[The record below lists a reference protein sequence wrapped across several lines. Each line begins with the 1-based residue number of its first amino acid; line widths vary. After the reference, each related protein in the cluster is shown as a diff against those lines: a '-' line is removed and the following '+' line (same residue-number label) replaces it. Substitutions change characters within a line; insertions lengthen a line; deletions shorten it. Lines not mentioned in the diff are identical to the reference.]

1 MLRRFIS
8 KGKIIDSYICKNMIF
23 IADWCN
29 VYLRKILGY
38 KTPEELF
45 DFELD
50 KIYAFYF
57 SKSLQLVIVI

>member
-8 KGKIIDSYICKNMIF
+8 EGERVDSYICENMMF

-29 VYLRKILGY
+29 VCLRKILEY

-50 KIYAFYF
+50 KIYAF
-57 SKSLQLVIVI
+57 

>member
-8 KGKIIDSYICKNMIF
+8 KGERIDSYICENMMF

-29 VYLRKILGY
+29 VCLRKILGY